1 MNGSADEFDQRQ
13 LSELARRL
21 DIPARQLLI
30 AAARLAQ
37 ADPAQANDP
46 VFRERVLRDAKNE
59 NPGAELAARLMLTP
73 LSDYA
78 IGELDGLFAEIW
90 PQMRPR
96 QAE

>member
-1 MNGSADEFDQRQ
+1 MNASAHAFDEQK

-21 DIPARQLLI
+21 GIPARQLLI

-37 ADPAQANDP
+37 ADRAQASDP
-46 VFRERVLRDAKNE
+46 VFRERVLLDARNE
-59 NPGAELAARLMLTP
+59 SPSAELSARLLLTP

-90 PQMRPR
+90 PETRPR

>member
-1 MNGSADEFDQRQ
+1 MNASGNAFDEQQ
-13 LSELARRL
+13 ISELARRL

-46 VFRERVLRDAKNE
+46 AFRERVLRDAKNE
-59 NPGAELAARLMLTP
+59 SPGAELAARLMLTP

-90 PQMRPR
+90 PETRPR